1 MEDDESLALAGHR
14 GDPQDGA
21 GEASEAGDC
30 EQERADQEV
39 RGEEREEMDL
49 ERVISD
55 LSYLHLSPD
64 TISSRWRLSPRRQY

>member
-1 MEDDESLALAGHR
+1 MEDDQSLALAGHR
-14 GDPQDGA
+14 GDPQHGA
-21 GEASEAGDC
+21 GEASEAGDS

-55 LSYLHLSPD
+55 LLYLPVPPD
-64 TISSRWRLSPRRQY
+64 KISSIWRLSPRRQY